1 MELSK
6 CVQIFKTSNKI
17 QPIQGLLS
25 PVNSRLYN
33 GKGSRQCLMRAIVE
47 EVHPKS
53 HNRGPPGQLDWVQ
66 SLLLNMSSNYGLS
79 DWVQLLKTCDLMI
92 TCSDVIKAISLPR
105 GQTSQVTVTLSS
117 TRLGLDIPTRTA

>member
-1 MELSK
+1 
-6 CVQIFKTSNKI
+6 
-17 QPIQGLLS
+17 
-25 PVNSRLYN
+25 
-33 GKGSRQCLMRAIVE
+33 MRAIVE